1 MVVSVNVTLWFSGI
15 VCYVVWYICI
25 NITEKCTTST
35 VSVQRLKTVYVY
47 ECWYLYS

>member
-1 MVVSVNVTLWFSGI
+1 MVVSVNITLWFSGI
-15 VCYVVWYICI
+15 VWYVVWYVCI

-35 VSVQRLKTVYVY
+35 VSAQRLKAVYVY